1 MQRRIALSLSLAFTT
16 VVMFAMV
23 TVGAQAGFFGEHKT
37 ANASQVGAAVPAPTD
52 VPPAAPVQDD
62 PLIVTDY
69 VYVDEPGAP
78 VGVRVP
84 RVASPEPPTP
94 APAPTAKPAR
104 SSTSARTAVEAP
116 AQPGAAQPVAP
127 QSSAPTGEKPA
138 SAPAPAVAPKSRE
151 SHDGER
157 ESGDD

>member
-52 VPPAAPVQDD
+52 VPPAAPVQED

-84 RVASPEPPTP
+84 RVASPEVPTP

-104 SSTSARTAVEAP
+104 SSTSARTVVEA
-116 AQPGAAQPVAP
+116 AAQPAAAQP
-127 QSSAPTGEKPA
+127 QSSAPTSEKPA
-138 SAPAPAVAPKSRE
+138 TAPAPVVAPKSSAPK

>member
-23 TVGAQAGFFGEHKT
+23 TVGAQAGFFAEHKS
-37 ANASQVGAAVPAPTD
+37 ANASQVAAVVPAPAD
-52 VPPAAPVQDD
+52 VPPAAPAQED

-84 RVASPEPPTP
+84 RAASPEPPTP
-94 APAPTAKPAR
+94 APTAQSTR
-104 SSTSARTAVEAP
+104 SDA
-116 AQPGAAQPVAP
+116 AAQPVAP
-127 QSSAPTGEKPA
+127 QPVAPPA
-138 SAPAPAVAPKSRE
+138 SQPPATAPAPAPAAAPNPPKREQE

-157 ESGDD
+157 DDETERESGDD